1 MLTWPIDINV
11 SLVWKKPLL
20 FLADFLLGFVH
31 MAQDKF
37 AAVWKF
43 VHLGVM
49 FTRNEDLDA

>member
-31 MAQDKF
+31 MALDKF
-37 AAVWKF
+37 ATVWKF

-49 FTRNEDLDA
+49 FTQNEDLDA